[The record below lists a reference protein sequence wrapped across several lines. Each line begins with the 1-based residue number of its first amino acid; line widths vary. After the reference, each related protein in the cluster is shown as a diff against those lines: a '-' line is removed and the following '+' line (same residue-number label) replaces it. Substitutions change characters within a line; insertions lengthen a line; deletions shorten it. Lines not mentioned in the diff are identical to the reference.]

1 MIQHIK
7 KYYHMIFLDYENL
20 ADQSQLLEFDWIIFY
35 QVQYPTPP
43 GSTIIVAKILR
54 MFLPLSNL
62 VSQLQTVSIST
73 QNVSRFEA
81 DESTKELISWII
93 H

>member
-1 MIQHIK
+1 
-7 KYYHMIFLDYENL
+7 MIFLDYENL
-20 ADQSQLLEFDWIIFY
+20 AGKSQLLEFDWIIFY
-35 QVQYPTPP
+35 QVQCPTPL
-43 GSTIIVAKILR
+43 GSTIIVAKTLR

-62 VSQLQTVSIST
+62 VSKLQTVSIST

-93 H
+93 HQL